1 VRHTQLRSTMG
12 RVLHPV
18 VAPDGKGLRPA
29 LFYGLFALLLGSN
42 VLTLV
47 GLLMSPDIA
56 RLMSGRNE
64 TILTAYEDRIAEL
77 RIEVDRLHSRYYV
90 QTGDINLQL
99 QELAQQQE
107 VLTEQHQF
115 VRLLA
120 DKAHELGIETADL
133 PAPVETEPNLTSAVG
148 SPATDIE
155 TAGQQVQQMMDDT
168 RLALA
173 SIGDAASTSADE
185 ILAELGG
192 IGIRP
197 ALPEGA
203 AAEGG
208 PLLPPSDGPDAAS
221 LVDDANAVM
230 MALTRF
236 KAAQGAADA
245 APVHQP
251 LAGVMRISSGYGNR
265 RDPFSGGRA
274 FHAGLDLPQPSG
286 TAVLAAGAG
295 TVTFA
300 GPKSGYGNVVEID
313 HGGGIVTRYAHL
325 SAFLVEAGQSVQTGT
340 PIAKVGSTGRSTG
353 PHLHFEVRRDDK
365 TLDPQIFLKAGTRL
379 QRFLAA

>member
-1 VRHTQLRSTMG
+1 
-12 RVLHPV
+12 
-18 VAPDGKGLRPA
+18 
-29 LFYGLFALLLGSN
+29 LGSN

-56 RLMSGRNE
+56 RLMSGKNE
-64 TILTAYEDRIAEL
+64 AILTAYEDRIAEL

-99 QELAQQQE
+99 HELAQQQE
-107 VLTEQHQF
+107 MLTEQHQF

-120 DKAHELGIETADL
+120 DKAHELGIETAEL
-133 PAPVETEPNLTSAVG
+133 SAPLEEEQPFTDSLGT
-148 SPATDIE
+148 PATSIE
-155 TAGQQVQQMMDDT
+155 VAEQQVRQMMVDT

-173 SIGDAASTSADE
+173 SIGDAATISADE
-185 ILAELGG
+185 ILTELNG
-192 IGIRP
+192 IGIQP
-197 ALPEGA
+197 ALPTDAIGV
-203 AAEGG
+203 GG
-208 PLLPPSDGPDAAS
+208 PLLPASDGPDATS
-221 LVDDANAVM
+221 IVDDANAVM
-230 MALTRF
+230 NALTRF

-251 LAGVMRISSGYGNR
+251 LSGTIRISSGYGNR
-265 RDPFSGGRA
+265 KDPFSGGRA
-274 FHAGLDLPQPSG
+274 FHAGLDMPQPSG
-286 TAVLAAGAG
+286 TTVLAAGAG

-300 GPKSGYGNVVEID
+300 GTKSGYGNVVEID

-325 SAFLVEAGQSVQTGT
+325 SSFLVEAGQVVQTGA

-353 PHLHFEVRRDDK
+353 PHLHFEVRRNDK
-365 TLDPQIFLKAGTRL
+365 TLDPQIFLQAGTRL